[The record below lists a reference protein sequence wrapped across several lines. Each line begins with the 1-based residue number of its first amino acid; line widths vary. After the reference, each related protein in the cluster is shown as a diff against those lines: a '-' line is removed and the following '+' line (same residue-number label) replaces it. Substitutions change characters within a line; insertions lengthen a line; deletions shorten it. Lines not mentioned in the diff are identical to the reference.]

1 MTVTP
6 VSSGKT
12 LGRWGRSCSRE
23 HIPQAHTMC
32 SALSFLVHS
41 SLTFPILFLKTEVP
55 KRLGGLPKVTKGEG

>member
-6 VSSGKT
+6 VSSGET
-12 LGRWGRSCSRE
+12 RGGGRGCSSE